1 MHLGN
6 IEVLHKNKYA
16 NGVDKYN
23 YYKKIKDCEILVGLI
38 IGGWF
43 VGITGESQLLES
55 KVSDNFYLKSA
66 AFEYNRLS
74 NFLEDKYFFKYY
86 VQVQMQLYVQV

>member
-1 MHLGN
+1 MHVGN

-43 VGITGESQLLES
+43 VGITDEAQ
-55 KVSDNFYLKSA
+55 
-66 AFEYNRLS
+66 
-74 NFLEDKYFFKYY
+74 
-86 VQVQMQLYVQV
+86 